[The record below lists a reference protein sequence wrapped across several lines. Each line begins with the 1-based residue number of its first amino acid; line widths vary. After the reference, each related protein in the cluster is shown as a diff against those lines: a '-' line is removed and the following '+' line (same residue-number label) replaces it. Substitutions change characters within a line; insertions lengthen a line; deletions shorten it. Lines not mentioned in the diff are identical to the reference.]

1 MLKQSSKNK
10 LLEFFNLKLK
20 GNKVENKIFI
30 FDTTLR
36 DGEQSPGASLNIY
49 EKLEIAHQLARLN
62 VDVIEAGFP
71 ISSPAQFEAVKLIS
85 SEVDKTIAALA
96 RANEKDIDSA
106 LKALSQAKSKRIHTF
121 TSTSDFHIM
130 GKFGHEKY
138 GKSLAEKRETILK
151 MAYDS
156 VKYAKS
162 LCSDVEF
169 SAEDAGRTDINY
181 LAEVIYTAIE
191 AGANVVNIPDTTGY
205 TLPKEFG
212 EKIAQLKKLVKN
224 IDKAAI
230 SVHCHNDLGL
240 AVANS
245 ISAIEN
251 GARQIECTVNG
262 IGERAGNASLEEI
275 VMAIKVR
282 NDLLKYS
289 TNIETKEIYN
299 SSKLVS
305 GFTGILV
312 QRNKAIVGENAFAHE
327 SGIHQDGMLKDRN
340 TYEIMT
346 PELVGYPRTKI
357 ILGRHS
363 GRHGLKVR
371 LKELGYEI
379 TDQKLDEV
387 YSAFTELADKK
398 KEVFDEDLRIIMG
411 DSVSHKNEHY
421 ELNYLHVISGSGSIP
436 TAVVRIKKDNEI
448 KEESSIGDGPV
459 DAVFNA
465 IERALGIKQQ
475 IESYNVRSVTSG
487 RQAMGEVLVRIRS
500 NSRSFTGR
508 GISTD
513 IIEASAKAYLN
524 ALNKKEQDESLL
536 KTANEENNLITVV

>member
-1 MLKQSSKNK
+1 MK
-10 LLEFFNLKLK
+10 E
-20 GNKVENKIFI
+20 KIII

-49 EKLEIAHQLARLN
+49 EKLEIAHQLAKLN

-71 ISSPAQFEAVKLIS
+71 ISSPAQFDAVHAIS
-85 SEVDKTIAALA
+85 SEVERTIAGLA
-96 RANEKDIDSA
+96 RANEKDIESA
-106 LKALSQAKSKRIHTF
+106 FKALQPAKQKRIHTF
-121 TSTSDFHIM
+121 TSTSDYHIL

-138 GKSLAEKRETILK
+138 GRSLEEKRKTILK

-156 VKYAKS
+156 VAYAKS
-162 LCSDVEF
+162 LCYDVEF
-169 SAEDAGRTDINY
+169 SAEDAGRTEIGY
-181 LAEVIYTAIE
+181 LAEVIETAIA
-191 AGANVVNIPDTTGY
+191 AGATTVNIPDTTGY
-205 TLPKEFG
+205 TFPTEFG
-212 EKIAQLKKLVKN
+212 NKIKELKRRVGN
-224 IDKAAI
+224 IDKAII

-245 ISAIEN
+245 IASIEN

-275 VMAIKVR
+275 VMALKVR
-282 NDLLKYS
+282 ADLMNFD
-289 TNIETKEIYN
+289 TEINTREIYN

-327 SGIHQDGMLKDRN
+327 SGIHQDGMLKNRE

-346 PELVGYPRTKI
+346 PEIVGYPKTKI

-363 GRHGLKVR
+363 GRHGLKAR

-379 TDQKLDEV
+379 EEEQLIQIYDE
-387 YSAFTELADKK
+387 FTKLADKK
-398 KEVFDEDLRIIMG
+398 KEVFDEDLRILMG
-411 DSVSHKNEHY
+411 DTVAHKDEQFTLDH
-421 ELNYLHVISGSGSIP
+421 LQITSGSNSIP
-436 TAVVRIKKDNEI
+436 NAVVRIKVDNEI
-448 KEESSIGDGPV
+448 IQESAIGDGPI

-465 IERALGIKQQ
+465 IERALKIHPEV
-475 IESYNVRSVTSG
+475 ESYNVRSVTSG

-500 NSRSFTGR
+500 NSKSYTGR
-508 GISTD
+508 GTSTD
-513 IIEASAKAYLN
+513 VIEASALAYLS
-524 ALNKKEQDESLL
+524 ALNKKNTSLKLEQNFNSQ
-536 KTANEENNLITVV
+536 NEMTKAV

>member
-1 MLKQSSKNK
+1 VDN
-10 LLEFFNLKLK
+10 
-20 GNKVENKIFI
+20 IIYI

-49 EKLEIAHQLARLN
+49 EKLEIAHQLAKLN

-96 RANEKDIDSA
+96 RANEKDIDAAFKS
-106 LKALSQAKSKRIHTF
+106 LSQAKSKRIHTF

-138 GKSLAEKRETILK
+138 GISLAEKKETILK
-151 MAYDS
+151 MTYDS
-156 VKYAKS
+156 VSYAKS
-162 LCSDVEF
+162 LCDDVEF

-181 LAEVIYTAIE
+181 LSEIIYTAIE

-224 IDKAAI
+224 IDKAII

-289 TNIETKEIYN
+289 TNIDTREIYN

-305 GFTGILV
+305 GFTGMLV

-346 PELVGYPRTKI
+346 PEIVGYPKTKI

-363 GRHGLKVR
+363 GKHGLKVR
-371 LKELGYEI
+371 LQELGYEV
-379 TDQKLDEV
+379 TDEKLGEV
-387 YSAFTELADKK
+387 YTAFTELADKK
-398 KEVFDEDLRIIMG
+398 KEVFDEDLRMIMG
-411 DSVSHKNEHY
+411 DAITHKNEHY
-421 ELNYLHVISGSGSIP
+421 ELEYLHIISGTGSIP
-436 TAVVRIKKDNEI
+436 TAVVRIKKDTEI
-448 KEESSIGDGPV
+448 KEESSTGDGPV
-459 DAVFNA
+459 DAIFNA
-465 IERALGIKQQ
+465 IERALGVKQQ

-487 RQAMGEVLVRIRS
+487 RQALGEVLVRIRS
-500 NSRSFTGR
+500 NSKSYTGR

-524 ALNKKEQDESLL
+524 ALNKKEEYELLL
-536 KTANEENNLITVV
+536 KSESIENNLINVV